1 MLSLVLPLLIV
12 AVAVGFVAR
21 GADVRLILFAAALLL
36 GVLSGDPAPV
46 VREFLSTLSNEKF
59 VVPICTAMGFAYVL
73 RHTECDQHLVRL
85 LTAPVRRV
93 KPLVLPGVVMVGFIV
108 NIPVISQTSTAV
120 CLGPVVVPLLRAAG
134 FRAATIG
141 ACLLL
146 GASIGGE
153 LLNPGAPELL
163 TVSAKTKK
171 DTRELVGYIAP
182 LLVPY
187 VVTATVVFWMLAVW
201 REKRSPSPNPLPLP
215 SREGEQETSPSS
227 LRNGAGGL
235 GDDLSI
241 NYLKALV
248 PLVPLVLL
256 FLAGPPL
263 NILHM
268 PQRWMIPYP
277 SETASAVAAG
287 GAAAY
292 AAEQKLDA
300 RTGSRLIGLAMI
312 IGVGVASLT
321 VPRKASQS
329 MKEFFAGA
337 GYGFT
342 HIISLIVVANA
353 FGKGIE
359 QAGLAKALGE
369 LIAHAPT
376 WLVPLAAII
385 PCAFAAISGSG
396 MASTQSLY
404 GFFHGPAVD
413 HGVDP
418 SAVGAVVSI
427 ASAAGRTM
435 SPVAA
440 VGLMCCTLSGAKPWE
455 LTRLVAPPLIAG
467 LVVTVALR
475 MAGMI

>member
-1 MLSLVLPLLIV
+1 MLALLPPLLVIV
-12 AVAVGFVAR
+12 CAVFFVAR
-21 GADVRLILFAAALLL
+21 GAEVRLVLFTAAMCL
-36 GVLSGDPAPV
+36 GLYSGDLAPV
-46 VREFLSTLSNEKF
+46 IREFLTTLSNEKF
-59 VVPICTAMGFAYVL
+59 VVPICSAMGFAYVL
-73 RHTECDQHLVRL
+73 RFTECDQHLVRL

-93 KPLVLPGVVMVGFIV
+93 KPLVLPGVVLVGFFV

-146 GASIGGE
+146 GASMGGE

-171 DTRELVGYIAP
+171 DTRELVSYIVP
-182 LLVPY
+182 LLIPY
-187 VVTATVVFWMLAVW
+187 TVAATAVFWAWTIWKERRQKTLVQNSD
-201 REKRSPSPNPLPLP
+201 EPNLNE
-215 SREGEQETSPSS
+215 SEVIQTAQG
-227 LRNGAGGL
+227 
-235 GDDLSI
+235 SI
-241 NYLKALV
+241 NIAKALV

-263 NILHM
+263 NLIHI

-277 SETASAVAAG
+277 QESASALVVG
-287 GAAAY
+287 QAAAI
-292 AAEQKLDA
+292 AAEQKMDS
-300 RTGSRLIGLAMI
+300 RTGSRLIGLAMLV
-312 IGVGVASLT
+312 GVGVAAFV
-321 VPRKASQS
+321 VPKKATSC
-329 MKEFFAGA
+329 MKEFFAGT

-342 HIISLIVVANA
+342 HIISLIVVANT

-359 QAGLAKALGE
+359 QAGLAKSLGDV
-369 LIAHAPT
+369 IAHAPA
-376 WLVPLAAII
+376 WLIPLAAIV

-404 GFFHGPAVD
+404 GFFHGPAELI
-413 HGVDP
+413 GTDP
-418 SAVGAVVSI
+418 AAVGGVVSI

-440 VGLMCCTLSGAKPWE
+440 VTLMCGTLSGAKPWE
-455 LTRLVAPPLIAG
+455 LVRLVAAPLLVG
-467 LVVTVALR
+467 LVFAVVLR
-475 MAGMI
+475 MTGWI